1 MLVNANFLSFFE
13 HVMKTDDRFFT
24 LLFSLF
30 HSIFARVIW
39 VNLRLRSL
47 IYVFT
52 LKVAI
57 IWVFWVLI
65 MLFDS
70 LLSFHVRLLNF
81 LLIDNVYF
89 AFWGFRL
96 LTFVTIKFFVFFSM
110 IKVFFF
116 TSVAVNKVNVID
128 FAWFYLI
135 KLLTVFIVIWIVFF
149 VQIINFFS

>member
-1 MLVNANFLSFFE
+1 MKVDISMLVNANFLSFFE
-13 HVMKTDDRFFT
+13 HATKIDDRFFI

-30 HSIFARVIW
+30 HSIFARAIW

-89 AFWGFRL
+89 VFWGFRL
-96 LTFVTIKFFVFFSM
+96 LNFVTIKFFVFFSM

-116 TSVAVNKVNVID
+116 TSVALNNSNVIN
-128 FAWFYLI
+128 
-135 KLLTVFIVIWIVFF
+135 F
-149 VQIINFFS
+149 V